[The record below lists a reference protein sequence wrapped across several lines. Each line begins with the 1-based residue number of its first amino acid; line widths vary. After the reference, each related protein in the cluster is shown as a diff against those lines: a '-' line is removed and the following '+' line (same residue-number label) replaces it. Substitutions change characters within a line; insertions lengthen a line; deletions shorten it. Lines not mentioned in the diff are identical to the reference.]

1 MSVFDTL
8 PEFDHTLDD
17 RTLEI
22 GILVEQY
29 QFDEVQLETPV
40 TKLVFGW
47 FSFDESEESVMSINV
62 STYQVRLLVHGHS
75 VYEGDYTNLQVE
87 EYSSF
92 EELLTEIRL
101 ELNEY
106 FDVPVDTETD
116 MFNAVVYDI

>member
-75 VYEGDYTNLQVE
+75 VYEGDYTNLSVE
-87 EYSSF
+87 EFSTF
-92 EELLTEIRL
+92 EEMMTYLCAEFK
-101 ELNEY
+101 EY
-106 FDVPVDTETD
+106 FNAPVDTETD
-116 MFNAVVYDI
+116 MFNAAVYDI